1 MKSIK
6 TKLILYFA
14 LLLLFTSSGLG
25 FLSLRTSSEAITHEA
40 EIALGSLAV
49 DGAKIIES
57 RLETQLNTL
66 KMLSMDNE
74 IASMNWS
81 LQQGELTRYMESTG
95 FLALGVVYPDGTA
108 FYHDGNQAS
117 LGDREYVKRAFKGEA
132 NISDV
137 IISRVTNSAVLM
149 YAVPIMNNSEIV
161 GVLIG
166 RRDGNGLSLLTDDM
180 GFGEEGYAYAINTKG
195 TVVAHPDRNQ
205 VMEQFNP
212 IEGSKTDES
221 LISLS
226 EKFTRMLEEQ
236 KGVSEYQFQ
245 DNELYAGYAPIN
257 GTNWIVVITADVDEV
272 LAAIPALQRKIIV
285 TTGIILAICI
295 LICYIIGNSITK
307 PIIATIAHSKRISEL
322 DITEDMPREYINRRD
337 EIGSLASAFQT
348 ITDSLRSF
356 VKQISD
362 TSQQVASSSE
372 ELTAISQQSAT
383 AAEEVART
391 LEEIAKGATDQA
403 KDTEEGA
410 THIEELSKL
419 IEKDQGFVKDL
430 NISTKEVNK
439 LKDEGLEIL
448 KDLVD
453 KTNHNNQA
461 AQEVHEI
468 IVNTNDSAKKIES
481 ASEMIRNIADQTNLL
496 ALNAAIEA
504 ARAGEAGRGFAV
516 VAEEIRKLAEQSNSF
531 TEEIATIIRELTGK
545 TNNAVNTMAEVGRIV
560 ESQTKSVELTD
571 EKFKGI
577 NSAVEKMNELIIAIN
592 KSGENM
598 DNKKDEIVRIIQN
611 LSAISQQNA
620 AGTEEA
626 SASVEEQTASMEEI
640 ANASDSL
647 ARLAEELQSS
657 IARFKC

>member
-14 LLLLFTSSGLG
+14 ILLLLTSSGLG
-25 FLSLRTSSEAITHEA
+25 FLSIRTSAEAITVEA
-40 EIALGSLAV
+40 EKALGLMAA

-57 RLETQLNTL
+57 RIETQINTL
-66 KMLSMDNE
+66 RMLSLDNE
-74 IASMNWS
+74 IASMDWS
-81 LQQGELTRYMESTG
+81 LQQGKLAKYMESTG
-95 FLALGVVYPDGTA
+95 FLALGIVYPDGTA

-117 LGDREYVKRAFKGEA
+117 LGDREYVIKAFKGEA
-132 NISDV
+132 NVSDV

-149 YAVPIMNNSEIV
+149 YAAPIMNNGKVV
-161 GVLIG
+161 GVLVG
-166 RRDGNGLSLLTDDM
+166 RRDGNGLSVLTDDM
-180 GFGEEGYAYAINTKG
+180 GFGEEGYAYAINSKG
-195 TVVAHPDRNQ
+195 IVVAHPDREK

-212 IEGSKTDES
+212 IEAAKADEG
-221 LISLS
+221 LLS
-226 EKFTRMLEEQ
+226 AANQFTKMLEEK
-236 KGVSEYQFQ
+236 KGVSDYDFQ
-245 DNELYAGYAPIN
+245 GSHLYAGYAPIQ
-257 GTNWIVVITADVDEV
+257 GTNWLVVITADSKEV
-272 LAAIPALQRKIIV
+272 LVAIPALRRSIMV
-285 TTGIILAICI
+285 TTSIILVICI
-295 LICYIIGNSITK
+295 ALCYLIGNSITK

-322 DITEDMPREYINRRD
+322 DITEDMPREYMNRRD
-337 EIGSLASAFQT
+337 EIGSLATSFQT

-356 VKQISD
+356 VRQISD

-410 THIEELSKL
+410 VHVEELTKL
-419 IEKDQGFVKDL
+419 IEKDQVFVRDL
-430 NISTKEVNK
+430 NTATKEINK

-453 KTNHNNQA
+453 KTNHNNIA
-461 AQEVHEI
+461 AQEVNGI
-468 IVNTNDSAKKIES
+468 IVNTNDSAKKIDS
-481 ASEMIRNIADQTNLL
+481 ASEMIKNIADQTNLL

-531 TEEIATIIRELTGK
+531 TEEIATIIRELTNK
-545 TNNAVNTMAEVGRIV
+545 TSHAVNTMAEVGKIV
-560 ESQTKSVELTD
+560 ASQTQSVELTD
-571 EKFKGI
+571 AKFKGI
-577 NSAVEKMNELIIAIN
+577 NSAVEKMNQLIVSIN
-592 KSGENM
+592 KSGEDM

-647 ARLAEELQSS
+647 ARLAEELQTS